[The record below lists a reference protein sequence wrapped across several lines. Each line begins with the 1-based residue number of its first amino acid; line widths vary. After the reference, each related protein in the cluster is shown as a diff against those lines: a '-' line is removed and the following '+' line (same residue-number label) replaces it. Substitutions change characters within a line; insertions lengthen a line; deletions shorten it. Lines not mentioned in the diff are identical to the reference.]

1 MLRRY
6 DPNHLI
12 LLLGEAY
19 RNGRGVPEDYKEAAK
34 WFTKAAEQGD
44 ADAQYNLGIMYDN
57 GRGVPKDD
65 KEAVKWYRKSA
76 EQGYADAQYN
86 LGVAYSYGRG
96 VTEDDKEGVKWFR
109 KAAAQGDAQAQYNL
123 GVMYSKGDGV
133 PESYVQTYAWFNI
146 AAANGHE
153 GAKKGKTTVAELM
166 TKEQIAKAQ
175 DLSREMIEANPKLMG
190 AMCSLKVISRA
201 DRVTTHPSDKVMN
214 LSVCR

>member
-1 MLRRY
+1 
-6 DPNHLI
+6 

-76 EQGYADAQYN
+76 EQGYAD
-86 LGVAYSYGRG
+86 
-96 VTEDDKEGVKWFR
+96 
-109 KAAAQGDAQAQYNL
+109 AQYNL